1 MVFFT
6 IRCSLVILLAGLSVE
21 ALTTVKYMSNY
32 CNTKHSI
39 FVNNSIVLKSTNQLL
54 TDSPGPQL
62 HCTSDLVTDTGSR
75 LLIHFISLS
84 ISLENDTP
92 DNLHIYDVDANGH
105 AQMVTPASGLFGI
118 YDKFFKRASMG
129 VGDYI
134 STGNR
139 FRLTYVGSP
148 TLTYRGFDIL
158 VTSVKAVNTD
168 GSCPRLFGKCS
179 GKHVCVPYSVWCDGE
194 ENCGE
199 GDVSDEKSCNDVITE
214 DWKYTYA
221 ITMSVV
227 TAVIAIVL
235 FLSTIG
241 VVVCL
246 LRKYN
251 RRNYMRRMS
260 IAVAAKKDGENWKI
274 TNDLGLT
281 LSMAPPLYD
290 DIVLPRQDEPPPSY
304 DTLPFRQTTDVLSE
318 EQNNAANECIVVACI
333 ENLNPSRGHTDDIL
347 CRGIAISSNS
357 SEEEDADLEED
368 NRLQSSHLRKITN
381 SSGSTHNLSSAQSSS
396 KLCLEIDN
404 VGDDESEN
412 DDENASVAKK
422 NGYEE
427 MCSNSS
433 SQCSVETGFVS
444 MGSSSS
450 RNSGSEESPRHVVGA
465 SRVPLP
471 NDKKDD
477 KKGFNSETSLHVQ
490 YKNQTPSGDDEIKFI
505 DELGEDSGIVN

>member
-1 MVFFT
+1 MVCYT
-6 IRCSLVILLAGLSVE
+6 IRCSLLILLAGLSVE
-21 ALTTVKYMSNY
+21 ALTTVKYMSSY

-39 FVNNSIVLKSTNQLL
+39 FVNNSIILKSTNQLL

-84 ISLENDTP
+84 ISIENDTP

-105 AQMVTPASGLFGI
+105 AQMVTPTSGLFGI

-148 TLTYRGFDIL
+148 TLTYMGFDIL
-158 VTSVKAVNTD
+158 VTSLKAINKD

-179 GKHVCVPYSVWCDGE
+179 GKHVCVPYSVWCDGQ

-235 FLSTIG
+235 FLTTIG

-251 RRNYMRRMS
+251 RRNYMRSMS
-260 IAVAAKKDGENWKI
+260 IAVAAKKDGDNWKI

-281 LSMAPPLYD
+281 LAMAPPLYD

-304 DTLPFRQTTDVLSE
+304 DTLPFRQTTDAISE
-318 EQNNAANECIVVACI
+318 EQNNVANECIVVACI
-333 ENLNPSRGHTDDIL
+333 ENLNPSRGHSDDIL
-347 CRGIAISSNS
+347 CRGVAISSDS
-357 SEEEDADLEED
+357 SEEEDADFEED
-368 NRLQSSHLRKITN
+368 NVRNNSHLRKITN
-381 SSGSTHNLSSAQSSS
+381 SSESTHNLNSSQSSS
-396 KLCLEIDN
+396 KLCLDMEN
-404 VGDDESEN
+404 VRENDSEN
-412 DDENASVAKK
+412 DDENVNDPVAQI
-422 NGYEE
+422 NGSEE
-427 MCSNSS
+427 MCSTSS
-433 SQCSVETGFVS
+433 SRCSVETGFVS

-450 RNSGSEESPRHVVGA
+450 RNSGSEESPRHDIGA
-465 SRVPLP
+465 THDPLP
-471 NDKKDD
+471 DDKKDSPID
-477 KKGFNSETSLHVQ
+477 ETSLHVQ
-490 YKNQTPSGDDEIKFI
+490 YKNQTPNGGDEIKFI
-505 DELGEDSGIVN
+505 DELGEDSSIVN

>member
-1 MVFFT
+1 MNCYT
-6 IRCSLVILLAGLSVE
+6 IRCSLLILLAVLSVE

-84 ISLENDTP
+84 ISIENDTP

-158 VTSVKAVNTD
+158 VTSLKAINND

-251 RRNYMRRMS
+251 RRNYMRMMS
-260 IAVAAKKDGENWKI
+260 IAVAAKKDGDNWKI
-274 TNDLGLT
+274 TNGLGLT
-281 LSMAPPLYD
+281 LAMAPPLYD
-290 DIVLPRQDEPPPSY
+290 DIVLPRRQDEPPPSY
-304 DTLPFRQTTDVLSE
+304 DTLRFRQTTDVE

-333 ENLNPSRGHTDDIL
+333 ENLNPSRVHSDDVL
-347 CRGIAISSNS
+347 CRRVANSLDS
-357 SEEEDADLEED
+357 SEEEDADREED
-368 NRLQSSHLRKITN
+368 NVPHNSHLRKITN
-381 SSGSTHNLSSAQSSS
+381 SSGSIHTLSSSQSSS
-396 KLCLEIDN
+396 KLCLEIEN
-404 VGDDESEN
+404 AKGDDSEN
-412 DDENASVAKK
+412 GDGNGNDPVAKI
-422 NGYEE
+422 NGSEE

-433 SQCSVETGFVS
+433 SRCSVETGFVS

-450 RNSGSEESPRHVVGA
+450 RNSGSEESPRHDVGA
-465 SRVPLP
+465 THVPLLD
-471 NDKKDD
+471 DKKDSLID
-477 KKGFNSETSLHVQ
+477 ETSLPVQ
-490 YKNQTPSGDDEIKFI
+490 YKNQTVNGGDEIKFI
-505 DELGEDSGIVN
+505 DELGEDSSIVN